1 MLVRFIEGGSAAR
14 RDQVCLRGSSMPR
27 GDGPLWAD
35 GGFFRISL
43 FLMRD
48 KPGRA
53 GQAVRFLV
61 SAAFVACFSYSAP
74 SWVQFL
80 AMFLCIEVPARL
92 LFKLPMGYSR
102 CAWVFAP
109 PLVSP
114 VCLPLPGMLPA

>member
-1 MLVRFIEGGSAAR
+1 M
-14 RDQVCLRGSSMPR
+14 
-27 GDGPLWAD
+27 WAD

-43 FLMRD
+43 FLMR
-48 KPGRA
+48 GRPA
-53 GQAVRFLV
+53 RWRFLV
-61 SAAFVACFSYSAP
+61 SAAFVACFSYPAP

-92 LFKLPMGYSR
+92 LFKVPIGYSR

-114 VCLPLPGMLPA
+114 VCLPLPGMLPAESLACDGCKRLTLLHHTRGAAAPRSSCPA